1 MDKEYWQKIYNDN
14 KIINDCS
21 NFCLFIIKYFNENNI
36 NIKNVLDCGCG
47 NGRDTY
53 VLSKYYNVDGID
65 NNGYI
70 PKKKENCNFYNENFI
85 TYNKNKYDLIYSRF
99 TLHSINDEE
108 VLNFLKSIKS
118 NTHLVIETR
127 SDKGSL
133 NNLHHGNSHYRN
145 LTNLNNLIIKLINL
159 KFKII
164 YLEENEN
171 FAIYNNENPICIRI
185 ICKKE

>member
-53 VLSKYYNVDGID
+53 ELSKYYHVDGID
-65 NNGYI
+65 NNGHI

-85 TYNKNKYDLIYSRF
+85 T
-99 TLHSINDEE
+99 
-108 VLNFLKSIKS
+108 
-118 NTHLVIETR
+118 
-127 SDKGSL
+127 
-133 NNLHHGNSHYRN
+133 
-145 LTNLNNLIIKLINL
+145 
-159 KFKII
+159 
-164 YLEENEN
+164 
-171 FAIYNNENPICIRI
+171 
-185 ICKKE
+185 